1 MTRRYYR
8 VNRFAS
14 KKRIK
19 HVRDII
25 ISRNTRDTIHR
36 FEILL
41 KVQLNFLTTIPL
53 ERQIDTKRFLFG
65 HDRTSSPRNSPQ
77 PARVTRYVTTRQRNF
92 DVYPATLLNFIMLR
106 NTAISRNPIP
116 IRCVRSKEN
125 NNRDSPLSY
134 RRACRDSWYH
144 EAAETRR
151 RAIRSCTS
159 ALVPNARSKLAPCSC
174 SCAYPANAW
183 PSTCGPE
190 RPDRPPGRSAPPN
203 GTEI

>member
-1 MTRRYYR
+1 MDIFYRANFESAYGWYNGPYASAKNAFEKKKNSLPLYSCSNTNLRKKMRSLIGNVTPRKIKCQLDSTHLWMTRRYYR

-25 ISRNTRDTIHR
+25 ISRDTIHR

-116 IRCVRSKEN
+116 IRC
-125 NNRDSPLSY
+125 
-134 RRACRDSWYH
+134 A
-144 EAAETRR
+144 
-151 RAIRSCTS
+151 
-159 ALVPNARSKLAPCSC
+159 
-174 SCAYPANAW
+174 
-183 PSTCGPE
+183 
-190 RPDRPPGRSAPPN
+190 
-203 GTEI
+203 